1 MSTATPEPTNTMNSY
16 DNGKKLQT
24 LGTILELQQ
33 LEKQLFS
40 NLEAI
45 SNDTSESSI
54 VQQQQIVKQIND
66 LSITRMNL
74 FNTVNDLYQFAQE
87 NVAENRTELV
97 DKMTVAKVMETQL
110 NNSKEMLNELQQI
123 KNNKLRMVQ
132 INTYYG
138 KQYQGQTDLMKL
150 LIIICVVVILLITVS
165 KMNIVPSTLM
175 NFIIVLAIGIGAFFI
190 FRKIQDLSSRDKM
203 DFDKYETPKM
213 DSSNLATNYDYENDF
228 SDLDANAWSVCG
240 EGTMFNQDLGQC
252 VVKPVESFSLM
263 RNEIVGC
270 NDNIKQLSGPMELL

>member
-1 MSTATPEPTNTMNSY
+1 MSTATPQPTNQNSSY

-24 LGTILELQQ
+24 LSTILELQQ

-66 LSITRMNL
+66 LSKTRMDL

-87 NVAENRTELV
+87 NVSENRTELV

-138 KQYQGQTDLMKL
+138 KQYQGQTDLMK
-150 LIIICVVVILLITVS
+150 IIIVICVVVILLISVS
-165 KMNIVPSTLM
+165 KMNILPSTLM
-175 NFIIVLAIGIGAFFI
+175 NFIIVLAIGIGAFFV
-190 FRKIQDLSSRDKM
+190 FRKMKDLSSRDDM
-203 DFDKYETPKM
+203 DFDKYDTPKM
-213 DSSNLATNYDYENDF
+213 DSSNLATNYDYENEF
-228 SDLDANAWSVCG
+228 QDLDANAWSVCG

-263 RNEIVGC
+263 RNEIVGY